1 MASPIPGGSQ
11 RVPAPGDFNCD
22 HIGLGADARWPLPRG
37 LIVVLSMTGLL
48 VSVLALKQFAGIIA
62 PVLLALILVISFHPL
77 IGILCR
83 RGAPQSQCRRSSP
96 WRAVTWDPARA
107 CGLTADGDESQL
119 TTLFDVLQPGD
130 PDFDVV
136 LP

>member
-1 MASPIPGGSQ
+1 MTTSGWAPMRAGRC
-11 RVPAPGDFNCD
+11 RVPDRRAEHDRASGFGAAP
-22 HIGLGADARWPLPRG
+22 
-37 LIVVLSMTGLL
+37 
-48 VSVLALKQFAGIIA
+48 KQFAGIVA